1 MVKIIKTKKKF
12 RFWIV
17 LRNILLAI
25 VAALVIWFILSN
37 VMTIYEQNK
46 YPAIGNLVEVDGK
59 SMHVYTKG
67 EGNNTIVLLSGLGT
81 AAPTL
86 DFEPLINELAKNNK
100 VVVVESF
107 GYGWSDIT
115 DKERTVENIVE
126 ETRTALKKLNI
137 NGPYILMPHSI
148 SGIYSIYY
156 ANRYPEEVKAIIGI
170 DPTLPQ
176 AFEYFGE
183 SVPNMPKYLS
193 YVAPTGLARLA
204 LYLTPDNFLP
214 ISEKGTYT
222 EENLRMTKAISA
234 WKGYNKNVVNETNE
248 INSNIDKTIDMTFP
262 SDLPVMIFTT
272 KEEKGN
278 EEGKSN
284 ISFYKAQKQNIDVNK
299 LVTIEGHHY
308 LHWTNYMKMSEH
320 VDEFTERFK

>member
-1 MVKIIKTKKKF
+1 MKTKIKF
-12 RFWIV
+12 RFWTV

-25 VAALVIWFILSN
+25 VAALVIWFIFSN
-37 VMTIYEQNK
+37 VMTTYEQKK
-46 YPAIGNLVEVDGK
+46 YPAIGKLVEVDGK

-67 EGNNTIVLLSGLGT
+67 EGDNTIVLLSGLGT
-81 AAPTL
+81 AAPAL
-86 DFEPLINELAKNNK
+86 DFEPLINELANNNK

-115 DKERTVENIVE
+115 DKARTVENIVE

-148 SGIYSIYY
+148 SGIYSMYY

-170 DPTLPQ
+170 DSTLPQ
-176 AFEYFGE
+176 ALEYFGE
-183 SVPNMPKYLS
+183 TVPTMPKYLS
-193 YVAPTGLARLA
+193 YVAPTGIARLA

-222 EENLRMTKAISA
+222 EENLRMTKAISS
-234 WKGYNKNVVNETNE
+234 WKGYNKNVVNEANE
-248 INSNIDKTIDMTFP
+248 INNNIDKTIDMTFP
-262 SDLPVMIFTT
+262 HDLPVMIFTT
-272 KEEKGN
+272 KEENVNGD
-278 EEGKSN
+278 GKSN
-284 ISFYKAQKQNIDVNK
+284 INFYKAQIQNIDVHN

-308 LHWTNYMKMSEH
+308 LHWTHYMEMSEH

>member
-1 MVKIIKTKKKF
+1 MKTKIKF
-12 RFWIV
+12 RFWTV

-25 VAALVIWFILSN
+25 VAALVIWFIFSN
-37 VMTIYEQNK
+37 VMTTYEQKK
-46 YPAIGNLVEVDGK
+46 YPAIGKLVEVDGK

-67 EGNNTIVLLSGLGT
+67 EGDNTIVLLSGLGT
-81 AAPTL
+81 AAPAL

-115 DKERTVENIVE
+115 NKARTVENIVE

-137 NGPYILMPHSI
+137 SGPYILMPHSI
-148 SGIYSIYY
+148 SGIYSMYY

-170 DPTLPQ
+170 DSTLPQ
-176 AFEYFGE
+176 ALEYFGE
-183 SVPNMPKYLS
+183 TVPTMPKYLS
-193 YVAPTGLARLA
+193 YVAPTGIARLA

-222 EENLRMTKAISA
+222 EENLRMTKAISS
-234 WKGYNKNVVNETNE
+234 WKGYNKNVVNEANE
-248 INSNIDKTIDMTFP
+248 INNNIDKTIDMTFP
-262 SDLPVMIFTT
+262 HDLPVMIFTT
-272 KEEKGN
+272 KEENVNGD
-278 EEGKSN
+278 GKSN
-284 ISFYKAQKQNIDVNK
+284 INFYKAQIQNIDVNN

-308 LHWTNYMKMSEH
+308 LHWTHYMEMSEH

>member
-1 MVKIIKTKKKF
+1 MKTKIKF
-12 RFWIV
+12 RFWTV

-25 VAALVIWFILSN
+25 VAALVIWFIFSN
-37 VMTIYEQNK
+37 VMTTYEQKK
-46 YPAIGNLVEVDGK
+46 YPAIGKLVEVDGK

-81 AAPTL
+81 AAPAL
-86 DFEPLINELAKNNK
+86 DFEPLINELANNNK

-115 DKERTVENIVE
+115 DKARTVENIVE

-148 SGIYSIYY
+148 SGIYSMYY

-170 DPTLPQ
+170 DSTLPQ
-176 AFEYFGE
+176 ALEYFGE
-183 SVPNMPKYLS
+183 TVPTMPKYLS
-193 YVAPTGLARLA
+193 YVAPTGIARLA

-234 WKGYNKNVVNETNE
+234 WKGYNKNVVNEANE
-248 INSNIDKTIDMTFP
+248 INNNIDKTIDMTFP
-262 SDLPVMIFTT
+262 HDLPVMIFTT
-272 KEEKGN
+272 KEENVNGD
-278 EEGKSN
+278 GKSN
-284 ISFYKAQKQNIDVNK
+284 INFYKSQIQNIDVNN

-308 LHWTNYMKMSEH
+308 LHWTHYMEMSEH